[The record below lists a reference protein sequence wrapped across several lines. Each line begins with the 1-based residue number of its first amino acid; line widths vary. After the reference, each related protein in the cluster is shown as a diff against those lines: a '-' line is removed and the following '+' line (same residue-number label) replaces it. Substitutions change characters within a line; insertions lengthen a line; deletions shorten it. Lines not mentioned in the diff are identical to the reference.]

1 MVLTKEEAEIT
12 EFYREG
18 MTAREIA
25 DCTGYRIYW
34 IKKLL
39 ANEPKFAA
47 IGYIFRKL
55 PPLSTM
61 DSTGIF

>member
-18 MTAREIA
+18 MTAREIV

-39 ANEPKFAA
+39 ANEPEFTA

-55 PPLSTM
+55 PAISTT
-61 DSTGIF
+61 DSARVF

>member
-1 MVLTKEEAEIT
+1 MVLTKEELEIT

-25 DCTGYRIYW
+25 DCTGHKIYR

-39 ANEPKFAA
+39 ANEPEFKA
-47 IGYIFRKL
+47 IGYIWRSLTEKI
-55 PPLSTM
+55 PRCPV
-61 DSTGIF
+61 

>member
-1 MVLTKEEAEIT
+1 MVLTKAEIEIT

-18 MTAREIA
+18 MTARDIA

-39 ANEPKFAA
+39 ANEPEFRA

-55 PPLSTM
+55 PAISTT
-61 DSTGIF
+61 DSARVF